1 MKKRSWITMITFI
14 LIFSFAGVAI
24 AGDIDGNKR
33 KGKYLY
39 RKTYKAC
46 HGEDAVPVSPDSK
59 TQAQWVRVF
68 DKKDWKV
75 FGCEETWS
83 ALPEEDLND
92 ILSYLHGHAFD
103 SPSPAKCK

>member
-1 MKKRSWITMITFI
+1 MKKRSWITLITII
-14 LIFSFAGVAI
+14 LVFSYMNTAMAEL
-24 AGDIDGNKR
+24 DGNKR

-46 HGEDAVPVSPDSK
+46 HGEEAVPVSPDSK

-68 DKKDWKV
+68 KKKNWEV
-75 FGCEETWS
+75 FGCDESWNKLSEK
-83 ALPEEDLND
+83 DLND
-92 ILSYLHGHAFD
+92 ILTYLHGHAFD